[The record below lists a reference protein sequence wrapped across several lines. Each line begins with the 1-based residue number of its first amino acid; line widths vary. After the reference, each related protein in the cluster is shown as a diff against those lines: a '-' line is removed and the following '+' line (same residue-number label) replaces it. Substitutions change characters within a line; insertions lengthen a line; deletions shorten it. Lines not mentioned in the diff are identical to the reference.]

1 MEDEAPKIQEGSYN
15 ERGVGEVYPANRAP
29 TGTKLNKI
37 YNVLGRVPLFKNARW
52 EDIEF
57 ELLDSFTNLNYK
69 VVANDKIYVLRI
81 AGEGTSTYIDRAAEE
96 YNARIATAAG
106 LNAETLFF
114 DVNDGTMLSRFV
126 EGSTMDRVR
135 FHSDPTAPA
144 RAALVLKRIHSCH
157 QAFKSRFDTFAMI
170 DHYLGLLRKLQVPF
184 PKGYEQ
190 IKQEVDAVRQALKAA
205 SIPLTPCHND
215 TWPENFVEVGSRIY
229 LIDWEYSGMNDPMWD
244 LGNLSVEARF
254 GPEEDRTMMEAYCA
268 GFVPPGLYDRVV
280 LYKAISDFLWGLWSI
295 IQQANNNPAA
305 DFWTY
310 ALNRFE
316 HCEQLMAGAEFGR
329 HLNAVRANY

>member
-29 TGTKLNKI
+29 TGAKLNKI
-37 YNVLGRVPLFKNARW
+37 YSVLGRVPLFKNARW

-96 YNARIATAAG
+96 YNARIASAAG

-135 FHSDPTAPA
+135 FHGDPTAPA
-144 RAALVLKRIHSCH
+144 RAALMLKRIHSFN
-157 QAFKSRFDTFAMI
+157 QAFKSRFDAFATI
-170 DHYLGLLRKLQVPF
+170 DYFLDLLRKV
-184 PKGYEQ
+184 
-190 IKQEVDAVRQALKAA
+190 KA
-205 SIPLTPCHND
+205 
-215 TWPENFVEVGSRIY
+215 
-229 LIDWEYSGMNDPMWD
+229 
-244 LGNLSVEARF
+244 
-254 GPEEDRTMMEAYCA
+254 
-268 GFVPPGLYDRVV
+268 
-280 LYKAISDFLWGLWSI
+280 
-295 IQQANNNPAA
+295 
-305 DFWTY
+305 
-310 ALNRFE
+310 
-316 HCEQLMAGAEFGR
+316 
-329 HLNAVRANY
+329 